1 MTIIEKSR
9 PVRAA
14 ALRLSSVNCRH
25 RRAMRAIR
33 FYGGESETDRGRR
46 LSYFYNMNELKRLIA
61 DP

>member
-1 MTIIEKSR
+1 
-9 PVRAA
+9 
-14 ALRLSSVNCRH
+14 
-25 RRAMRAIR
+25 MRAIR